1 MATLFQLI
9 AFLLALNKKA
19 ISIKENIPKTPLQRL
34 VKVKLPLAMI
44 VSSFMFFSDVSS
56 IYPSTLKS
64 VVDEIIFTSCLGEKE
79 IPASIAVFSLDSCT
93 ISCPKNENET
103 KQKTIKNKFFM
114 YKLILRFFTDFIS
127 NLCS

>member
-44 VSSFMFFSDVSS
+44 VSSFNFFLDISS
-56 IYPSTLKS
+56 SYPTALIS
-64 VVDEIIFTSCLGEKE
+64 VVDEIILASCLGEKE
-79 IPASIAVFSLDSCT
+79 IPACIAVFSLDS
-93 ISCPKNENET
+93 
-103 KQKTIKNKFFM
+103 
-114 YKLILRFFTDFIS
+114 
-127 NLCS
+127 

>member
-44 VSSFMFFSDVSS
+44 VSSFLFFSDESS
-56 IYPSTLKS
+56 WYPTALIS
-64 VVDEIIFTSCLGEKE
+64 VVDEIIFTSCLGEEE
-79 IPASIAVFSLDSCT
+79 IPACITEFFLDSCT
-93 ISCPKNENET
+93 TSCPKNENET
-103 KQKTIKNKFFM
+103 KQKAIKNKFFM

-127 NLCS
+127 NFCR